1 MKISRQTSPLG
12 TVQPDCPL
20 ARGDSVL
27 RRHLGW
33 MAVGGLSLGSW
44 MARAAD
50 VQADASTAANAAG
63 AALRHRDLPASL
75 MRVPQTL
82 LAIAHS
88 EEGQRELGVQ
98 AETEAGFDEALRK
111 VAAGWMRWRNQP
123 DPEQREAI
131 ARAETAVV
139 GEVRRRWGGA
149 AVARLRQLELQG
161 QGARALLRA
170 ELVEHL
176 TITAEQRAKF
186 DALFERSDQALGQ
199 VRAVGAAGR
208 AQRQAAL
215 TRIRQ
220 IESEAARRVLSAGQ
234 QSRWLECLGAVRD
247 TSAFERVLPMAPELV
262 DSGIW
267 VEGERKARLGDLRG
281 KVVLLHFYA
290 FQCHNCH
297 ANFAIYNRWHQ
308 TLRDQGIEVVGVQ
321 SPETDEERDAGK
333 VVAAAKKAGFQFP
346 VLIDL
351 KSANW
356 DAWGTTMWPTVY
368 VIDRR
373 GYVRHWWMGELRWK
387 GAQGDQEI
395 ERLAKRLSA

>member
-1 MKISRQTSPLG
+1 MNHARQTSPLG
-12 TVQPDCPL
+12 ELRHSSAPI
-20 ARGDSVL
+20 RGDAVL

-33 MAVGGLSLGSW
+33 MAVSGLSLASW
-44 MARAAD
+44 VARAAD
-50 VQADASTAANAAG
+50 EAASAVGAG
-63 AALRHRDLPASL
+63 NAALRHRELPATL
-75 MRVPQTL
+75 TRVPQTL

-98 AETEAGFDEALRK
+98 AETEAGFDEVLRK
-111 VAAGWMRWRNQP
+111 AAAGWMRWRNQP

-170 ELVEHL
+170 EVADHL
-176 TITAEQRAKF
+176 TITAAQRVKL

-208 AQRQAAL
+208 AQRQAAM

-220 IESEAARRVLSAGQ
+220 IESEAARQVLSAGQ
-234 QSRWLECLGAVRD
+234 QSRWLECLGEVRD

-262 DSGIW
+262 DSGVW
-267 VEGERKARLGDLRG
+267 VDGERKARMANLRG

-308 TLRDQGIEVVGVQ
+308 TVRDQGIEVVGVQ
-321 SPETDEERDAGK
+321 TPETDDERDAGK
-333 VVAAAKKAGFQFP
+333 VVAAAKKAGFEFP
-346 VLIDL
+346 VLVDL

-395 ERLAKRLSA
+395 ERLAKRLAA

>member
-1 MKISRQTSPLG
+1 MNITRQTSPLG
-12 TVQPDCPL
+12 KVRPSSSL
-20 ARGDSVL
+20 ARGDAVL

-33 MAVGGLSLGSW
+33 MAVGGVSLASW
-44 MARAAD
+44 VARAAD
-50 VQADASTAANAAG
+50 EPASAAG
-63 AALRHRDLPASL
+63 AGAGVVLRHRELPATL
-75 MRVPQTL
+75 TRVPQTL

-111 VAAGWMRWRNQP
+111 AAAGWMRWRNLP

-139 GEVRRRWGGA
+139 GEVRRRWGGVA
-149 AVARLRQLELQG
+149 ATRLRQLELQG
-161 QGARALLRA
+161 QGARAFLRP
-170 ELVEHL
+170 EVVDHL
-176 TITAEQRAKF
+176 AITAEQRSKF
-186 DALFERSDQALGQ
+186 DALFQRSDQALSQ
-199 VRAVGAAGR
+199 VRSVGNAGR
-208 AQRQAAL
+208 AQRQAAMA
-215 TRIRQ
+215 RIRQ
-220 IESEAARRVLSAGQ
+220 GESEVSKKVLSAGQ

-262 DSGIW
+262 DSGVW
-267 VEGERKARLGDLRG
+267 VDGGRKARLVDLRG

-297 ANFAIYNRWHQ
+297 ANFDIYQRWHQ

-321 SPETDEERDAGK
+321 TPETDAERDAGK
-333 VVAAAKKAGFQFP
+333 VVAAAKKAGFEFP
-346 VLIDL
+346 VLVDL

>member
-12 TVQPDCPL
+12 TVQPDCLL

-321 SPETDEERDAGK
+321 SPETDEERDADK